1 MPLQRARARAHPCR
15 EALSEEEDAD
25 WMKRTRAHLERQRG
39 RGENEIYRWRSYLND
54 VYKIFWFFDPLPP
67 LVCICLIFSNPPHL
81 QMSYLASTP
90 PQVVPALLFTVLIGY

>member
-67 LVCICLIFSNPPHL
+67 CLHLSDFLEPPSLADVIFGLNPPPLKWYQLSCL
-81 QMSYLASTP
+81 QY
-90 PQVVPALLFTVLIGY
+90 